1 MPVEILARISCIHI
15 RSLSNS
21 SLGICVK
28 TAVAIPWSFSSRAYP
43 LQVLL
48 SQRPRFGTGDWL
60 IHEWC
65 SPHWLLCW
73 ILRHSETF
81 VIPSFLFPI
90 LRKKILASSCLLS
103 ILTQHLIAMACF
115 QHIPTSERQL
125 QVSQPCTVSSEL
137 HHSSISDVMQLLWN
151 PVCLSLLL
159 EISSN

>member
-90 LRKKILASSCLLS
+90 LRKKNSSKQLPPFHPDTASYCHGMFPAHPHIRTAAPGLPAMHS
-103 ILTQHLIAMACF
+103 LIRITPF
-115 QHIPTSERQL
+115 QHIRCHAVAVE
-125 QVSQPCTVSSEL
+125 SSL
-137 HHSSISDVMQLLWN
+137 PIAVTGNIQ
-151 PVCLSLLL
+151 
-159 EISSN
+159 